1 MNIPATEVNVIN
13 RDFSNADINLE
24 SPILRVVILSFHRL
38 GALEFDDPPLL
49 PLILSPE

>member
-13 RDFSNADINLE
+13 RDISNADINLQA
-24 SPILRVVILSFHRL
+24 PILRVAILSFHRP
-38 GALEFDDPPLL
+38 GALEFDGPPLL